1 MSTPIYLDDAA
12 IVSLYQQRNETAIEY
27 TAIKYGARLQAVA
40 NNLLADEQAAEECE
54 NDTYFKTWQAIPPH
68 DPTRYFFAF
77 LAKITRQLAL
87 DVCRGRERQKRS
99 ANLFALTDELQQCIA
114 APDDVESTVDAA
126 EWGRALSA
134 FVRSLPLPQ
143 QGVFVRRYWYLDSVA
158 EIAKRY
164 GFSESKV
171 KMQLQRTRSKLQ
183 TYLNKEGVRV

>member
-1 MSTPIYLDDAA
+1 MSKPIYLDDAA
-12 IVSLYQQRNETAIEY
+12 IVLLYQQRNETAIEH

-40 NNLLADEQAAEECE
+40 NNLLADEQAAKECE

-114 APDDVESTVDAA
+114 APDDVESTVEAA

-143 QGVFVRRYWYLDSVA
+143 QGVFVRRYWYGDPVD

-164 GFSESKV
+164 GYSRAKV
-171 KMQLQRTRSKLQ
+171 KSMLLRSRNALRDYLQ
-183 TYLNKEGVRV
+183 KEGLV